1 MWLDL
6 ANECLWCGDQARA
19 LRPKTFALLRS
30 LMAHPGQ
37 VLPKAA
43 LLEALWPETMVSEVV
58 LAVCIRELRQALGDT
73 ARAPRFVET
82 VHRRGYR
89 FIGHLPTVPPAAP
102 LPSSPA
108 PLPLLVGRE
117 CELAVLHGALAT
129 ARTGVRQLLFI
140 TGEAGRGKTALV
152 EAFLTALEASGPLW
166 IGRGQCLDQ
175 YGAGEAYLPVL
186 EALGRLCR
194 GPDGPEVVALLEQ
207 QAPTWLVQLPGLVP
221 PAALEAVQRRLAG
234 APRER
239 MLRELAEAL
248 ERLTARQPLVLVL
261 EDLHWCDVST
271 LDVLAML
278 AGRRDPAR
286 LLVLGTYRPPDAL
299 QRGHPLHTVHHELQ
313 RHGHC
318 AELPLPLLSEAAVA
332 TYLAR
337 RFPDVRLPAGL
348 ARLVQQRTEGHP
360 LFMVIVVEAGVRRG
374 WRTPAD
380 GGGTL
385 WVERAAVA
393 GTVPEG
399 LRQML
404 EQQLERLSPRDQRV
418 LEVGSVAGATFSAAA
433 VAAGL
438 GRAVVEVEDWCTGLA
453 RRQQWLEA
461 CGEEVWRD
469 GTVAGQYRFRH
480 ALYQEVAY
488 QRLPAARRVQLH
500 RRIGEREEAGYGPQG
515 RERAAELAMHF
526 VRGQDAQRAVRY
538 LQYAGENA
546 NQRSAYPE
554 ARQHL
559 TQGLTLL
566 ATLPETLARAQQELD
581 LQVALAPALI
591 ATKGFAAPEVEQA
604 YTRARALSQQV
615 GATTQRF
622 PVLWGLWVFY
632 HVRGESQRARELGEQ
647 FLSLAH
653 RAQDRALVLQA
664 HHALGPTCL
673 QMGELP
679 RACAHFE
686 YGIALYD
693 PAQHRAQAFVYGGHD
708 PGICCR
714 AQEAVALWLLGYP
727 DQAVQRCQEALT
739 QARELAHP
747 FSLANALEFASYLH
761 QLRREG
767 RQTQA
772 HAEAL
777 LMLAR
782 EQGFAERAAK
792 AQIARGW
799 ALAAQGC
806 GAEGV
811 ALIRQGLDAERATG
825 AAKGRAYYLALLA
838 EAAATAG
845 DAEDGLRAVADALE
859 AVQYTGEWH
868 HAAELHR
875 LKGKLRLTQSPEP
888 HAEAEACF
896 QQALAIARRQQ
907 AKSWELR
914 AAMSLARLWQRQGK
928 RAEARELLA
937 EIYGWFTEGFD
948 TADLQDARA
957 LFKDLSS

>member
-1 MWLDL
+1 
-6 ANECLWCGDQARA
+6 
-19 LRPKTFALLRS
+19 
-30 LMAHPGQ
+30 
-37 VLPKAA
+37 
-43 LLEALWPETMVSEVV
+43 
-58 LAVCIRELRQALGDT
+58 
-73 ARAPRFVET
+73 
-82 VHRRGYR
+82 
-89 FIGHLPTVPPAAP
+89 
-102 LPSSPA
+102 
-108 PLPLLVGRE
+108 
-117 CELAVLHGALAT
+117 
-129 ARTGVRQLLFI
+129 
-140 TGEAGRGKTALV
+140 
-152 EAFLTALEASGPLW
+152 
-166 IGRGQCLDQ
+166 
-175 YGAGEAYLPVL
+175 
-186 EALGRLCR
+186 
-194 GPDGPEVVALLEQ
+194 
-207 QAPTWLVQLPGLVP
+207 
-221 PAALEAVQRRLAG
+221 
-234 APRER
+234 
-239 MLRELAEAL
+239 
-248 ERLTARQPLVLVL
+248 
-261 EDLHWCDVST
+261 
-271 LDVLAML
+271 
-278 AGRRDPAR
+278 
-286 LLVLGTYRPPDAL
+286 
-299 QRGHPLHTVHHELQ
+299 
-313 RHGHC
+313 
-318 AELPLPLLSEAAVA
+318 
-332 TYLAR
+332 
-337 RFPDVRLPAGL
+337 
-348 ARLVQQRTEGHP
+348 
-360 LFMVIVVEAGVRRG
+360 VRRG
-374 WRTPAD
+374 WLVE
-380 GGGTL
+380 GEEGWTL
-385 WVERAAVA
+385 RVELAALTR
-393 GTVPEG
+393 TVPEG